1 MPFSSTLP
9 DPQFYCKTTQR
20 LNIGSCGF
28 HFSRLLCASAPILS
42 SIKRRAL
49 RVPSLLIP
57 PTHTLQLEE
66 RSMYIPLISTA
77 RLDRRGSVNRGG
89 GRNEGDDDKTGGG
102 GGDGRSLYSG
112 ESNAS
117 SGYGLRI
124 SDADGLPKDN
134 NEAKA
139 YGAG

>member
-9 DPQFYCKTTQR
+9 DPQFYWKTTQR
-20 LNIGSCGF
+20 LNTGSCGF

-42 SIKRRAL
+42 FIKRREL
-49 RVPSLLIP
+49 RVLSFLIP

-66 RSMYIPLISTA
+66 RSMYIPGISAA
-77 RLDRRGSVNRGG
+77 RLNRRGSVNRGG

-102 GGDGRSLYSG
+102 NGDERGLYSG

-124 SDADGLPKDN
+124 SDVDGLPEDN
-134 NEAKA
+134 NEAIA